1 MYFEKHVCN
10 SRTTE
15 PERSLW
21 RPATSKSPQRCKVAS
36 PPPPAHC
43 PRSTSRV
50 VRIVR
55 LQRHCCEV
63 AISRE
68 CRRHSKCIQREAVVD
83 GPLPPSTSTQQR
95 PLAHDA
101 EASRRDSASAEGT
114 VASRGAASAETA
126 SRRAPCATPHDG
138 RWPPTSV
145 TKSTQLDTSKC
156 ATSRCSRAPQRKSTR
171 CTRRCAPRSCATRL
185 RRARAPQGDRHVRH
199 MQNFRFSPIN
209 GQETAA
215 TGH

>member
-83 GPLPPSTSTQQR
+83 GPLPSSTSTQQR

-114 VASRGAASAETA
+114 VASRGAALAETA
-126 SRRAPCATPHDG
+126 SRRAPCATAHDG
-138 RWPPTSV
+138 RRRPLQN
-145 TKSTQLDTSKC
+145 QLNWGTSKC
-156 ATSRCSRAPQRKSTR
+156 ATSRCSRVPQRKSTR
-171 CTRRCAPRSCATRL
+171 CTRRCAHRSCATRL

>member
-83 GPLPPSTSTQQR
+83 GPLPSSTSTQQR

-114 VASRGAASAETA
+114 VASGGALVETA
-126 SRRAPCATPHDG
+126 SRRAPCATAHDD
-138 RWPPTSV
+138 RPRRPLWPY
-145 TKSTQLDTSKC
+145 KINSTGTHPS
-156 ATSRCSRAPQRKSTR
+156 
-171 CTRRCAPRSCATRL
+171 APRVDAHERHNENPRGARVDARL
-185 RRARAPQGDRHVRH
+185 ALVRQGCDELARHKAIDMCVTCKISVFLP
-199 MQNFRFSPIN
+199 
-209 GQETAA
+209 
-215 TGH
+215 

>member
-83 GPLPPSTSTQQR
+83 GPLPPSMSTQQR

-138 RWPPTSV
+138 RLPPTSV
-145 TKSTQLDTSKC
+145 TKSTQLGAHRS
-156 ATSRCSRAPQRKSTR
+156 
-171 CTRRCAPRSCATRL
+171 APRVDAHECHNENPRG
-185 RRARAPQGDRHVRH
+185 ARVDARIALVRQGCDELARHKAIV
-199 MQNFRFSPIN
+199 MCVTCKISVFLP
-209 GQETAA
+209 
-215 TGH
+215 

>member
-1 MYFEKHVCN
+1 MYFEKHACN

-68 CRRHSKCIQREAVVD
+68 CRCHSKCVQREAVVD

-95 PLAHDA
+95 PLAHDD
-101 EASRRDSASAEGT
+101 EASRRDSACAQPHSG
-114 VASRGAASAETA
+114 VARSSFGGNGESTCAMCDGA
-126 SRRAPCATPHDG
+126 

-145 TKSTQLDTSKC
+145 TKSTQLGAHRS
-156 ATSRCSRAPQRKSTR
+156 
-171 CTRRCAPRSCATRL
+171 APRVDAHECHNENPRG
-185 RRARAPQGDRHVRH
+185 ARVDARIALVRQGCDELARHKAIDMCVTCKISV
-199 MQNFRFSPIN
+199 FLP
-209 GQETAA
+209 
-215 TGH
+215 

>member
-101 EASRRDSASAEGT
+101 EASRRDSASAECT
-114 VASRGAASAETA
+114 VASRGAALAETA
-126 SRRAPCATPHDG
+126 SRRAPCATAHDG
-138 RWPPTSV
+138 RRRPLQN
-145 TKSTQLDTSKC
+145 QLNWGTSKC
-156 ATSRCSRAPQRKSTR
+156 ATSRCSRVPQRKSTR

>member
-126 SRRAPCATPHDG
+126 SRRAPCATAHDG
-138 RWPPTSV
+138 RLARRRPL
-145 TKSTQLDTSKC
+145 QN
-156 ATSRCSRAPQRKSTR
+156 QRNGTHPS
-171 CTRRCAPRSCATRL
+171 APRVDAHERHNENP
-185 RRARAPQGDRHVRH
+185 RGARVDARIALVRQGCDELARHKAIDMCVTCKISV
-199 MQNFRFSPIN
+199 FLP
-209 GQETAA
+209 
-215 TGH
+215 

>member
-83 GPLPPSTSTQQR
+83 GPLPSSTSTQQR

-101 EASRRDSASAEGT
+101 EASRRAQW
-114 VASRGAASAETA
+114 
-126 SRRAPCATPHDG
+126 RREEQRRRKRRVDVRHVRRRTMAG
-138 RWPPTSV
+138 WPPTFSY
-145 TKSTQLDTSKC
+145 KINSTGAHRS
-156 ATSRCSRAPQRKSTR
+156 
-171 CTRRCAPRSCATRL
+171 APRVDAHECHNENPRG
-185 RRARAPQGDRHVRH
+185 ARVDARIALVRQGCDELARHKAIDMCVTCKISV
-199 MQNFRFSPIN
+199 FLP
-209 GQETAA
+209 
-215 TGH
+215 

>member
-55 LQRHCCEV
+55 LQRHCYEV
-63 AISRE
+63 AIFARVPPPFKMYPARSG
-68 CRRHSKCIQREAVVD
+68 RRWSTATVDVHAAEAARTRRRSVQEGLSKRGGHSGVARSSVGGNGE
-83 GPLPPSTSTQQR
+83 STCAMCDAARWPVGRRR
-95 PLAHDA
+95 PLQNQLNWTRPSAPRVDAH
-101 EASRRDSASAEGT
+101 ERHNENP
-114 VASRGAASAETA
+114 RGARVDARLALVRQGCDELARHKAIDMCVT
-126 SRRAPCATPHDG
+126 CKI
-138 RWPPTSV
+138 SV
-145 TKSTQLDTSKC
+145 FL
-156 ATSRCSRAPQRKSTR
+156 P
-171 CTRRCAPRSCATRL
+171 
-185 RRARAPQGDRHVRH
+185 
-199 MQNFRFSPIN
+199 
-209 GQETAA
+209 
-215 TGH
+215 

>member
-138 RWPPTSV
+138 RRRPLQN
-145 TKSTQLDTSKC
+145 QLNWGTSKC
-156 ATSRCSRAPQRKSTR
+156 ATSRCSRVPQRKSTR

-209 GQETAA
+209 GQEMAA

>member
-114 VASRGAASAETA
+114 VASRGAGK
-126 SRRAPCATPHDG
+126 RRVD
-138 RWPPTSV
+138 V
-145 TKSTQLDTSKC
+145 
-156 ATSRCSRAPQRKSTR
+156 
-171 CTRRCAPRSCATRL
+171 
-185 RRARAPQGDRHVRH
+185 RHVRRRT
-199 MQNFRFSPIN
+199 MAADVRYKIN
-209 GQETAA
+209 S
-215 TGH
+215 TGAHRSAPRVDAHECHNENPRGARVDARLALVRQGCDELARHKAIDMCVTCKISVFLP

>member
-114 VASRGAASAETA
+114 VASEASSAETA

-138 RWPPTSV
+138 RLAADV
-145 TKSTQLDTSKC
+145 RYKINSTGGTSKC
-156 ATSRCSRAPQRKSTR
+156 ATSRCSRVPQRKSTR

>member
-101 EASRRDSASAEGT
+101 KASRRDSASAEGT
-114 VASRGAASAETA
+114 VVSRGAGK
-126 SRRAPCATPHDG
+126 RRVDVRHVRRRTMAG
-138 RWPPTSV
+138 WPPTSV
-145 TKSTQLDTSKC
+145 TKSTQLDTIQVRHESMLTSATTKIHAVHASMRASLLC
-156 ATSRCSRAPQRKSTR
+156 DKAATSSRA
-171 CTRRCAPRSCATRL
+171 TRRSTCASHANFPFFSHKWSRNGCD
-185 RRARAPQGDRHVRH
+185 RAL
-199 MQNFRFSPIN
+199 
-209 GQETAA
+209 T
-215 TGH
+215 

>member
-63 AISRE
+63 AIFARVPPPFKMYPARSG
-68 CRRHSKCIQREAVVD
+68 RRWSTAIVDVHAAEAARTRRRSVQEGLSKRGGHSGVARSSVGGNGE
-83 GPLPPSTSTQQR
+83 STCAMCDAARWPVGRRR
-95 PLAHDA
+95 PLQNQLNWTHPSAPRVDAH
-101 EASRRDSASAEGT
+101 ERHNENP
-114 VASRGAASAETA
+114 RGARVDARLALVRQGCDELARHKAIDMCVT
-126 SRRAPCATPHDG
+126 CKI
-138 RWPPTSV
+138 SV
-145 TKSTQLDTSKC
+145 FL
-156 ATSRCSRAPQRKSTR
+156 P
-171 CTRRCAPRSCATRL
+171 
-185 RRARAPQGDRHVRH
+185 
-199 MQNFRFSPIN
+199 
-209 GQETAA
+209 
-215 TGH
+215 